1 MPSYTTRKTAIKRRR
16 IKAKAKRHLKKKMK
30 DWKK

>member
-16 IKAKAKRHLKKKMK
+16 IKAKRLRHLKKSQK

>member
-1 MPSYTTRKTAIKRRR
+1 MPTYTTRKTAIKRRR
-16 IKAKAKRHLKKKMK
+16 IKAKRQRHQKKLMR